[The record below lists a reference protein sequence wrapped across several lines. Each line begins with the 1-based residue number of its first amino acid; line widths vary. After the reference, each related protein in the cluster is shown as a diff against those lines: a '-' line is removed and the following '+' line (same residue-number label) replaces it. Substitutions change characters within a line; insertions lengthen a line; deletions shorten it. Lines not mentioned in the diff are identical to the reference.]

1 MLTRQIEDFG
11 LGLYLPSAGPARF
24 QHGGGNAG
32 YRCHMVLSV
41 QGADGVVIMTN
52 GDAGEQAIWEL
63 FEAIAL
69 AYGWD
74 A

>member
-11 LGLYLPSAGPARF
+11 LGLSLPNEGVARF

-41 QGADGVVIMTN
+41 NGADGVVIMTN
-52 GDAGEQAIWEL
+52 GDSGEQVIWEV
-63 FEAIAL
+63 FEAIAH

>member
-11 LGLYLPSAGPARF
+11 LGFYLPSAGVARF

-32 YRCHMVLSV
+32 YRCHTVLSL
-41 QGADGVVIMTN
+41 GTADGVVIMTN
-52 GDAGEQAIWEL
+52 GDGGEQVVWEL
-63 FEAIAL
+63 FEAIAQ
-69 AYGWD
+69 AYGWK